1 MWEGCVWEGGVCG
14 RRVCVGRGYVR
25 RGCVWEGGYVWEE
38 GVWEEG
44 VCGREG
50 VYGKRV
56 CVGRGYASYCVH
68 IHGFMN
74 YYKLKHDRTLIH
86 HNDITLKGQSL
97 TFVW

>member
-1 MWEGCVWEGGVCG
+1 MGGWEGVCGKGVCGKGVCG
-14 RRVCVGRGYVR
+14 REVCVG
-25 RGCVWEGGYVWEE
+25 GGYVWEE

-50 VYGKRV
+50 MCGKRV

-68 IHGFMN
+68 IRGFMN
-74 YYKLKHDRTLIH
+74 YYKLKHDRTSIH
-86 HNDITLKGQSL
+86 HNDITLKGPL